1 MTNLVA
7 KTNDL
12 NEGIKMLMDLASDQ
26 LIQNSADLKAIDI
39 KQIGEMRMVFR
50 TFDMFMGVCLEQAR
64 VIDKMEEDLEFIKK
78 CLIKRQ

>member
-12 NEGIKMLMDLASDQ
+12 NEGIKALMDLASDQ

-50 TFDMFMGVCLEQAR
+50 TFDMLMGVCLEQAR

>member
-50 TFDMFMGVCLEQAR
+50 TLDMLMGVCLEQAR